1 VVVADISP
9 SAYLSNWKN
18 SDLPFLE
25 KVAVAARN
33 QAIKISTGSSC
44 CGNHG
49 EPGC

>member
-1 VVVADISP
+1 M
-9 SAYLSNWKN
+9 SNGPHPRHVINNWRT

-25 KVAVAARN
+25 KLALAVKN
-33 QAIKISTGSSC
+33 NAIKMKNRSDC